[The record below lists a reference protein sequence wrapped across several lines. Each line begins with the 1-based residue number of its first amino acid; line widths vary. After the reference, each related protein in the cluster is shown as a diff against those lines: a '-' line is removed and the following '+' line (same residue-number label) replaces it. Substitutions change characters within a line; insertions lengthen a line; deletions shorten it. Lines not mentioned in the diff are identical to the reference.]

1 MPAVELDLHSP
12 RTSALLATSERI
24 PSLDGLRALSIG
36 GVVVAHATGMASF
49 QLPASVAPLVLH
61 LGQLG
66 VRVFFVISG
75 YLITSIL
82 FRELDKTGTLNV
94 RKFYFRRTLR
104 LMPGLYVLIGTVALL
119 AWAGWLRLEDGDLL
133 HAATYTMNF
142 HHPHAWWLAHCWSLG
157 VEEQFY
163 LLWPAILLAC
173 GRRGGLWICAA
184 FVLLGP
190 VIRTWS
196 WYHGSDAVGESF
208 QTIADAVAAGC
219 LLAGLRPWLHQR
231 PLYRRL
237 VDSRASWL
245 VLLGTAVT
253 YLAFARF
260 FRVELTVGPTAL
272 DLGIALC
279 IDYCLRH
286 PAGKVGR
293 VLNSAPMVAVGVGS
307 YSIYLWQQLFLN
319 RTGDWRVHSFPAALL
334 AVAAAATLSY
344 FLVERPFM
352 RLRETIERAWTA
364 RRRSQLEPRAEDVAQ
379 SEREVGGLV
388 SGQIELAELSQNR
401 EL

>member
-1 MPAVELDLHSP
+1 MEAVEQQVHSR
-12 RTSALLATSERI
+12 RTSVSDRI
-24 PSLDGLRALSIG
+24 PSLDGLRALSIA

-49 QLPASVAPLVLH
+49 QLPAAVEQLVLH

-82 FRELDKTGTLNV
+82 FRELAKTGTLNV

-119 AWAGWLRLEDGDLL
+119 SWLGWLRLDEGDLF

-142 HHPHAWWLAHCWSLG
+142 HHPHAWWLAHSWSLG

-190 VIRTWS
+190 FIRAWS
-196 WYHGSDAVGESF
+196 FYHGSDSVGESF

-219 LLAGLRPWLHQR
+219 LLAGLRPWLHEQ

-237 VDSRASWL
+237 LDSRASWL
-245 VLLGTAVT
+245 VLLGTIVT
-253 YLAFARF
+253 YLAFASF
-260 FRVELTVGPTAL
+260 FRVELTVGPTVL
-272 DLGIALC
+272 NLEIALC

-307 YSIYLWQQLFLN
+307 YSIYLWQQIFLN
-319 RTGDWRVHSFPAALL
+319 RTGDWSVHSFPAALI

-352 RLRETIERAWTA
+352 RLRETLERAWAA
-364 RRRSQLEPRAEDVAQ
+364 RGRSKLEARPEDVAQ
-379 SEREVGGLV
+379 RQREVGGLV
-388 SGQIELAELSQNR
+388 TGQVELAELRQNR
-401 EL
+401 KL